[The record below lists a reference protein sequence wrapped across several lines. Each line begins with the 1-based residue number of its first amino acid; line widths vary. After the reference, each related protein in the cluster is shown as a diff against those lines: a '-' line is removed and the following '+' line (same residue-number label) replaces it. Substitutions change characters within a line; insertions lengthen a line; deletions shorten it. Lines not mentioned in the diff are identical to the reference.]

1 MSKYKPDAESV
12 SVLDHVK
19 DMVVQL
25 MIAESDSIN
34 PPIKKSTDKDFIVS
48 SESESE
54 TSRTN
59 QLRGYARV
67 KLFEDVIDDYLGKR
81 KGPIHKT
88 IRKVL
93 DGKEEETTMEDYARL
108 FLEFDLEYTKRIKE
122 STSGKKTNEYIARA
136 AFAKVGHMT
145 LRNGN
150 SSSILER
157 SFGDVMRSV
166 ADRRVALRKIFI

>member
-122 STSGKKTNEYIARA
+122 ASSGKKINEYIARA